1 MSDREEKMSAGKADA
16 GGKAPAFVDA
26 DREIEKAEAASEGQP
41 AIYRLTSDPKR
52 VIALIGAAV
61 FFLGANLMMLTVTDA
76 AGAKSV
82 SVSLLGGFGAGAV
95 LGKLSA
101 AFLILGVVCLV
112 TSRIRGA
119 LLGGMISLFLLAVT
133 LVVSALT
140 GRTLLGAGSHVS
152 PGLGGLV
159 ALAGLIIY
167 QTALMMVYMRI
178 VFKKSAG
185 APGKSGSSGASGA
198 GGKSDLSG
206 AGGKSGSSTAGGKKN
221 A

>member
-1 MSDREEKMSAGKADA
+1 MSGREEKTDGGQAD
-16 GGKAPAFVDA
+16 GRAPAFIDA
-26 DREIEKAEAASEGQP
+26 DKEIEKAEDKAAGQP
-41 AIYRLTSDPKR
+41 AIYRLISDPKR

-61 FFLGANLMMLTVTDA
+61 FFLGASLMMFTVTDA
-76 AGAKSV
+76 SGTKSI

-95 LGKLSA
+95 LGKLAA
-101 AFLILGVVCLV
+101 AFLILGVVCLI

-140 GRTLLGAGSHVS
+140 GRTFYGSGSRVTL
-152 PGLGGLV
+152 GLGGLV

-178 VFKKSAG
+178 VLKRSAG
-185 APGKSGSSGASGA
+185 A
-198 GGKSDLSG
+198 
-206 AGGKSGSSTAGGKKN
+206 KKN
-221 A
+221 G